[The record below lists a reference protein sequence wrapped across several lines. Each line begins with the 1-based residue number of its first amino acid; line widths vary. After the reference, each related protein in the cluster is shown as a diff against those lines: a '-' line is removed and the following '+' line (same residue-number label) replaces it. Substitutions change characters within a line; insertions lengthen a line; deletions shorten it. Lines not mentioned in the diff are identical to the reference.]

1 VIVYDIQNLVK
12 SYPGQAQ
19 PANKNITLQIDEG
32 EIFGILG
39 DNGAGKSTLVRQMV
53 NLLSSDSGAIALFG
67 HNIVEVPHQV
77 QMTVGYMPQE
87 SGALNNLTVGEALFF
102 TAHLRGMSRTD
113 ARKECAALLDLWQIR
128 ELRHQPSSR
137 LSGGQRRLLRLA
149 VAMAGTPPVLI
160 LDEPTNDLDPQRRKL
175 VWDILRDINREQGTT
190 IILITHDA
198 IEAEKAIQRVGILL
212 VIPLCVLP
220 LAGLGSLIG
229 ANARTPE
236 ESGSLSLLMTMV
248 MLFIGPVIIPES
260 RLPDIL
266 LLVER
271 LSPATYAASALGQ
284 TLVEPMTGQ
293 VVVDLAA
300 LVGFSLF
307 TFWLVGLKLDW
318 RQR

>member
-1 VIVYDIQNLVK
+1 MELTNWRWSWRTIALTSAIAPMLSIIALASFAQGSGRETLAYILTGNLVMALMFGNLDNVA
-12 SYPGQAQ
+12 SGLVYMRFAG
-19 PANKNITLQIDEG
+19 TLDYY
-32 EIFGILG
+32 
-39 DNGAGKSTLVRQMV
+39 ATLPIRREALIIAIVLSFF
-53 NLLSSDSGAIALFG
+53 LLSLPSLLINIGFGAFFLKL
-67 HNIVEVPHQV
+67 PLL
-77 QMTVGYMPQE
+77 
-87 SGALNNLTVGEALFF
+87 LN
-102 TAHLRGMSRTD
+102 
-113 ARKECAALLDLWQIR
+113 
-128 ELRHQPSSR
+128 
-137 LSGGQRRLLRLA
+137 
-149 VAMAGTPPVLI
+149 PV
-160 LDEPTNDLDPQRRKL
+160 
-175 VWDILRDINREQGTT
+175 
-190 IILITHDA
+190 
-198 IEAEKAIQRVGILL
+198 ILL